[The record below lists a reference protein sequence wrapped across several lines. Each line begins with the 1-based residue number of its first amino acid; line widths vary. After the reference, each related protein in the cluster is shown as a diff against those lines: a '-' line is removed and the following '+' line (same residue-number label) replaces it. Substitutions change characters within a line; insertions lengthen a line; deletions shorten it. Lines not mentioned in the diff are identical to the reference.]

1 MHYKLHSKYHQTPI
15 LPKNHNQHLS
25 HLSKSIFHPLLHLFH
40 PYQYKIPISK
50 KNNVSQPSKIH
61 PQKNN
66 SNLPSDWSK
75 LPISQSFQP
84 SLYFPKNN
92 SLNDLYSLY
101 LLNHFHSPIEMSAKR
116 TLIYSIIS
124 RGYSISQISTN
135 FQFLVMLSYVRKPP
149 EPWTTSPLVTL
160 LRSPWAFFPSSP
172 LLASTLSTMMSMF
185 FVESSLCVNSF
196 CSLSSSHLSIPFSSK
211 FDFHV
216 LNDNGI
222 SYIALSDRDLPL
234 RIAFVSH
241 CCARPHLSLELPR
254 RNYAEFRQHLW
265 VLDFAVFPSIPS
277 DRVKTS
283 QAYSMSDFASTL
295 HKIMVRFLSP
305 IRCD

>member
-1 MHYKLHSKYHQTPI
+1 MINKLQLYHCTPNCIVNTIKPPYYRKITINTHLISQNQFSILSSISFIHTNIKYPSLKRTMYHNP
-15 LPKNHNQHLS
+15 PK
-25 HLSKSIFHPLLHLFH
+25 
-40 PYQYKIPISK
+40 YIPK
-50 KNNVSQPSKIH
+50 
-61 PQKNN
+61 KNN

-124 RGYSISQISTN
+124 RGYSISQISTS

-185 FVESSLCVNSF
+185 FVESLSALILSALYRRVIYR
-196 CSLSSSHLSIPFSSK
+196 SLSL
-211 FDFHV
+211 
-216 LNDNGI
+216 
-222 SYIALSDRDLPL
+222 A
-234 RIAFVSH
+234 
-241 CCARPHLSLELPR
+241 SL
-254 RNYAEFRQHLW
+254 
-265 VLDFAVFPSIPS
+265 I
-277 DRVKTS
+277 
-283 QAYSMSDFASTL
+283 SMSWMTTAFPTSLWATET
-295 HKIMVRFLSP
+295 FLSESP
-305 IRCD
+305 SYLTAALALISP